1 MSYKGT
7 GAMTD
12 NNSLWVDKNMVVH
25 YDGNPKLAEEY
36 NERVLLGFQSLSATE
51 KSSYAAK
58 LKNALSGRAW
68 TLVHKRPEISAEKL
82 IQLSASEPSSTS
94 GPLAA
99 VTLLVK
105 TVRQSCERVAPLLK
119 NQVFEEYF
127 FTKGLRRSNEPIQ
140 DYIQRRQNE
149 YDRLQSLTQ
158 GHTKLSVDLQTF
170 FLLRNSGCSSQQQKA
185 ILGQAGNEYDW
196 DRVVEAM
203 LIQLDQD
210 DGSRSY
216 GNSWK
221 GSQKGKG
228 GSSYA
233 GSRSSW
239 TFPAEEEWY
248 DGYDEEAS
256 SYAYDAEGEDE
267 SQWYDAWPSS
277 PEHQDDEAGDH
288 VYEDLEELEHSFD
301 VLAFDEMSQTEID
314 AFAFEAQRLAKNA
327 SEYVKK
333 RKMVRDGKSNRG
345 FSQGLQHNRT
355 AISIDGKLSLNGEQ
369 LGSKLASIKSKSRCF
384 ACNGI
389 GHWEGDRQCPKFGSS
404 KGGKGGKS
412 KKGRK
417 GGFLQRAGVA
427 AAMIASAAGTCI
439 FPPPT
444 PTDVMMLE
452 PTLSSEA
459 TIPWSVQILSAQSSG
474 RQSNG
479 SPVPLGFAVI
489 DTAALL
495 GCGGDQAVDA
505 FIKKFKVEDCRSPL
519 IKIFK
524 GVNSGAPITS
534 VEEQWLSIGLASR
547 DAHVSIHRLP
557 NSTVPILFGL
567 PQLKALGAKISLDGH
582 EPFVIFQ
589 KVSNRK
595 IPLQYGRA
603 GHLLLNIADWNSV
616 NEVKATVSTKEIE
629 VFALHERKA
638 GSTGNGGHQRILHR
652 KERLKIQQW
661 VQEAKREGEA
671 IWKELKKG
679 QRNGQLQVVK
689 ELYCGA
695 DGGAVSKEARM
706 KEVAIGRPYDLLMG
720 DDLLDA
726 EQQHRVLEEIR
737 KEQPFLVIIAFP
749 CTAWS
754 SLSNFKPG
762 EQRMRE
768 QLQASQHLRFVRR
781 VCALQVEAGRHYLL
795 ENPASSQAWKWMPW
809 LEELPHTTI
818 TMHQCQTNL
827 KDEKGDFILKPTRF
841 VTSAPHLAEHLI
853 LKCSYDHPHGQ
864 VQGRGQDVSKSL
876 ATWTPELAQRILE
889 GVTRQLK
896 HENVGGDPFH
906 YDQFHVHD
914 EIEVLAAE
922 GGLRRSADVIMRE
935 MEGDDFNQWE
945 EVPAMLR
952 SAIVKIHQQYSHS
965 LIGEDLARHLRLG
978 GASEKAI
985 KAARLLKCQR
995 CEAEKRSV
1003 PRPVAA
1009 VPKYEHFNQCVAMD
1023 IAFLPCLRD
1032 VQHAFL
1038 VMVDQA
1044 THYVVAAYIMSAE
1057 GPGRP
1062 IKPDALSVKNA
1073 FVNWVEMFG
1082 KPDRVQIDQDSA
1094 FRKGF
1099 KQVLDL
1105 FMIDD
1110 VMVPRDAHWSHGVVE
1125 RRILTLKEMIVKV
1138 VPEFEAKG
1146 NIMMRVVVSQC
1157 THTLNRLCNNRGFSP
1172 AQCVLGA
1179 NPKLPE
1185 VLAGNTMEDSP
1196 HIEERPLAMAQR
1208 LDLIRMC
1215 EESFVKANH
1224 SATLKRAILSQV
1236 RKQPGPFEQHSL
1248 VMYRRRDPL
1257 KHLLHRQWHGP
1268 ARVIGRDEMGYWL
1281 IHRGFPVLAHPNN
1294 MRKMVAD
1301 EIAQSEVP
1309 SLGNGPKGQKG
1320 FIDVSKPIEDELDGE
1335 EGQHPDEVQQD
1346 LDDFEREIQQGPMS
1360 KRAKVTEEEAQELEY
1375 FPESPLA
1382 HDEDE
1387 NKVIPFSSG
1396 FSGDENQLPPPEP
1409 EEDDGRGYRRDLSD
1423 VDDDASDSQ
1432 RRFHKIKPSIS
1443 KSAKRRLRR
1452 RRQNLPSQ
1460 PVVVEQDPELYQ
1472 RNVIS
1477 DFQAQSS
1484 EDRKKRVLDDMPH
1497 AALKQLWERERTDQD
1512 VHTPPVDEEDQPRR
1526 DGHDG
1531 SDHRGEGHRDK
1542 RAKHGPYYVY
1552 SFLSERCDE
1561 YVKKNKHTEL
1571 HPHKI
1576 LSQLPQ
1582 WDEKVINDAMQ
1593 KAANKEIDTWL
1604 DFDAVDIISPKE
1616 GSVIMKENP
1625 EKVIDSRAVWTEKDG
1640 ENGNL
1645 VLKCRIVGK
1654 GFQEMYDDKLR
1665 RDSPTCSQLLVNLVC
1680 SLASSKKMKL
1690 KAGDVK
1696 GAFLQGVKIDRELYF
1711 RMPRNMG
1718 NVKLKHTEPGSLF
1731 LLKKAIYGVNDAAR
1745 KWYMSLRTILME
1757 IGWKSLTFEN
1767 AGFVLR
1773 DDKTNKVI
1781 AIMALHVDDILIA
1794 MDEENF
1800 PEECEKM
1807 QKLLQ
1812 SKIQWG
1818 SWRDCMEERVK
1829 FCGRHYRQDQSFS
1842 VEIDS
1847 DDYIESMSTYRVSR
1861 EKMKNP
1867 EVDLEPHELR
1877 AFRGLLGQLQWYA
1890 RIAGY
1895 DVGFSISQLAGRLKE
1910 PKIKDLSEASR
1921 LIKQIK
1927 TNHLGRKILFDSRVQ
1942 YDSQDVAVIAVHD
1955 ASFNN
1960 VANHGSQRGC
1970 WIGVTTKKMIDDHG
1984 SKHGVHFLQWSTGRI
1999 QRVVRSTLSAEAYSC
2014 SEAID
2019 QLNWLRGTITE
2030 LMMPSDQI
2038 RDYSKNLSE
2047 IPGVVVT
2054 DCKSLYDCLH
2064 GERTLLSDKRL
2075 SLEAAII
2082 RQGLQENVTVKW
2094 VCSEQQLADCL
2105 TKQLNGRSLEY
2116 IQLVLGENT
2125 YTLGPDVRTGKTRR
2139 EEARKRKENHKV
2151 NDEQQATE
2159 MNQKPVKT
2167 SKATDGLC
2175 NNLLLTIAASSV
2187 TMGQSARL
2195 DVGTTA
2201 EGEFS
2206 QVLSSV
2212 LAWILNTSCHW
2223 LTIAILVCFAG
2234 GVISF
2239 QVYKNWGD
2247 LSFELQSMNRVNQW
2261 GVVALLSWLFTTLIH
2276 YGVMSGFS
2284 PNSQFYGPHFVG
2296 QLTLTL
2302 TIAWYFKQ
2310 WFLAKFKFTW
2320 RNADLK
2326 QRQTKDTA
2334 TLVKGEMMEFL
2345 RDMETRMKGSLSNE
2359 MQLRTDAVLN
2369 YMGAFQNTMVFRTTV
2384 ISQELSAQYATM
2396 TRSVRRTE
2404 EKVEAVD
2411 ARIKLI
2417 HDVILDMLRV
2427 PADEAET
2434 SLFRQIDARLEARL
2448 RRIDLTGT
2456 PTVSGD
2462 DDDPMSG
2469 DEAEENESDQNER
2482 LDGEDEEVQEGEE
2495 ENSQQSERS
2504 HDPSEY
2510 INGLI
2515 QRYRQAATDGDQAL
2529 ADELEREI
2537 FERWINLA

>member
-1 MSYKGT
+1 MSYKGA
-7 GAMTD
+7 GAMTE
-12 NNSLWVDKNMVVH
+12 NSSLWVDKNMVVH
-25 YDGNPKLAEEY
+25 YDGNPKFAEEY
-36 NERVLLGFQSLSATE
+36 NERVLLGFQSLSTNE
-51 KSSYAAK
+51 KASYAAK

-82 IQLSASEPSSTS
+82 ISLAASEPTGTT
-94 GPLAA
+94 GPQAA
-99 VTLLVK
+99 VSLLVK

-127 FTKGLRRSNEPIQ
+127 FTKGMRRASEPIQ

-149 YDRLQSLTQ
+149 YERLQSLTQ

-170 FLLRNSGCSSQQQKA
+170 FLLRNSGCSAQQQKA

-210 DGSRSY
+210 DTSRGY
-216 GNSWK
+216 GISWK
-221 GSQKGKG
+221 GSHKGKG
-228 GSSYA
+228 NVSYA
-233 GSRSSW
+233 SGSRGSW
-239 TFPAEEEWY
+239 SFPAEEEEWY
-248 DGYDEEAS
+248 DGHDGESPSFAYEAE
-256 SYAYDAEGEDE
+256 ADDE

-277 PEHQDDEAGDH
+277 PEHQDDDGGDH
-288 VYEDLEELEHSFD
+288 IYDDMEELEHSFD
-301 VLAFDEMSQTEID
+301 VLTFDEMSQGEID
-314 AFAFEAQRLAKNA
+314 AFAFEAQRMAKNA
-327 SEYVKK
+327 SEYMKK

-345 FSQGLQHNRT
+345 FNQGLQHNRT
-355 AISIDGKLSLNGEQ
+355 SISIDGKLSLNGEQ

-384 ACNGI
+384 ACNGM
-389 GHWEGDRQCPKFGSS
+389 GHWEGDKQCPKLGMS

-427 AAMIASAAGTCI
+427 AAMIASAAGSCI
-439 FPPPT
+439 LPST
-444 PTDVMMLE
+444 TETEVMMLE
-452 PTLSSEA
+452 PAFSTEV
-459 TIPWSVQILSAQSSG
+459 TIPWSVQVLSASDGQQN
-474 RQSNG
+474 RAP
-479 SPVPLGFAVI
+479 PVPLGFAVI

-519 IKIFK
+519 IKVFK

-567 PQLKALGAKISLDGH
+567 PQLKALGAKISLDGS
-582 EPFVIFQ
+582 EPYVIFQ

-603 GHLLLNIADWNSV
+603 GHLLLNIADWNPV
-616 NEVKATVSTKEIE
+616 CEAKATVSTKEIE
-629 VFALHERKA
+629 VFAMQEK
-638 GSTGNGGHQRILHR
+638 SQKTNKEGGQQRILHR
-652 KERLKIQQW
+652 KERMKIQRW
-661 VQEAKREGEA
+661 IDEAKKEGEA
-671 IWKELKKG
+671 IWKELRKG
-679 QRNGQLQVVK
+679 QRSSQLRLVK

-695 DGGAVSKEARM
+695 DGGAVSKEARLQD
-706 KEVAIGRPYDLLMG
+706 VAIGKPYDLLLG
-720 DDLLDA
+720 DDLLDSK
-726 EQQHRVLEEIR
+726 QQRKVLEDIR
-737 KEQPFLVIIAFP
+737 EEQPFLVIIAFP

-754 SLSNFKPG
+754 SLSNFKLLG
-762 EQRMRE
+762 KRLEEQALAWRHLAFVKRVCT
-768 QLQASQHLRFVRR
+768 LQA
-781 VCALQVEAGRHYLL
+781 EAGRHYLL
-795 ENPASSQAWKWMPW
+795 ENPASSQAWKHMPW
-809 LEELPHTTI
+809 LQYLPHTTV

-827 KDEKGDFILKPTRF
+827 KDEKGNFIMKPTRF

-853 LKCSYDHPHGQ
+853 LKCPYDHQHGQ
-864 VQGRGQDVSKSL
+864 VQGRGQGISQSL

-889 GVTRQLK
+889 GVSRQLK
-896 HENVGGDPFH
+896 HENEGGDPFH
-906 YDQFHVHD
+906 YDQFHLH
-914 EIEVLAAE
+914 EEVETFAVD
-922 GGLRRSADVIMRE
+922 GLRRSANVVMKE
-935 MEGDDFNQWE
+935 MEGEDFQQWE
-945 EVPAMLR
+945 EVPMILR

-985 KAARLLKCQR
+985 KAARLMKCQR

-1023 IAFLPCLRD
+1023 IAFLPCLQD

-1044 THYVVAAYIMSAE
+1044 THYMVAAYIMSAE
-1057 GPGRP
+1057 APGRP

-1105 FMIDD
+1105 FLIDD
-1110 VMVPRDAHWSHGVVE
+1110 VMVPRDAHWSHGIVE

-1138 VPEFEAKG
+1138 VPDFLARG
-1146 NIMMRVVVSQC
+1146 HIMMRVVVSQC

-1185 VLAGNTMEDSP
+1185 VLAGNTLEDLP
-1196 HIEERPLAMAQR
+1196 NVDERPLAMAQR

-1224 SATLKRAILSQV
+1224 SASLKRAILAQV
-1236 RKQPGPFEQHSL
+1236 RRQPGPFEQHSL
-1248 VMYRRRDPL
+1248 VMYRRREPL

-1268 ARVIGRDEMGYWL
+1268 ARVIGKDEMGYWL

-1301 EIAQSEVP
+1301 EVAQLGEP
-1309 SLGNGPKGQKG
+1309 SLSGGPKGQRG
-1320 FIDVSKPIEDELDGE
+1320 YIDASKPIEEEPHEVSQREPREISQHELDEFEKELDMGPTAKKARV
-1335 EGQHPDEVQQD
+1335 EGDENQ
-1346 LDDFEREIQQGPMS
+1346 
-1360 KRAKVTEEEAQELEY
+1360 EAEY
-1375 FPESPLA
+1375 FPESPHEGEEEMPGGGL
-1382 HDEDE
+1382 
-1387 NKVIPFSSG
+1387 VPFSSRMALDG
-1396 FSGDENQLPPPEP
+1396 EDLPPPEP
-1409 EEDDGRGYRRDLSD
+1409 EEDDGRGYSREPHDL
-1423 VDDDASDSQ
+1423 DDEESEAQ
-1432 RRFHKIKPSIS
+1432 QRFHKVKSTIS
-1443 KSAKRRLRR
+1443 KSARRRLRR
-1452 RRQNLPSQ
+1452 RRLKVPPQ
-1460 PVVVEQDPELYQ
+1460 PVVVEQDQEEYQ

-1484 EDRKKRVLDDMPH
+1484 EERKKRVLDDIPVSVRRGVEDS
-1497 AALKQLWERERTDQD
+1497 AAPTLPLPCVEEGGVENEKEKEGSHKGDRE
-1512 VHTPPVDEEDQPRR
+1512 E
-1526 DGHDG
+1526 
-1531 SDHRGEGHRDK
+1531 HRDK
-1542 RAKHGPYYVY
+1542 RARHGPYYVY

-1582 WDEKVINDAMQ
+1582 WEEKMIYDAMQ

-1616 GSVIMKENP
+1616 SAVIMKENP
-1625 EKVIDSRAVWTEKDG
+1625 EKVIDSRAVWTEK
-1640 ENGNL
+1640 ESVNEEL

-1731 LLKKAIYGVNDAAR
+1731 RLKKAIYGVNDAAR
-1745 KWYMSLRTILME
+1745 KWYMSLRTILIE
-1757 IGWKSLTFEN
+1757 IGWKPLTFEN
-1767 AGFVLR
+1767 AGFILR
-1773 DDKTNKVI
+1773 DEGSKAII
-1781 AIMALHVDDILIA
+1781 AIMALHVDDILLA

-1800 PEECEKM
+1800 PKECEKV

-1818 SWRDCMEERVK
+1818 SWRDCMDERVK
-1829 FCGRHYRQDQSFS
+1829 FCGRHYHQGGDFS
-1842 VEIDS
+1842 IEIDS
-1847 DDYIESMSTYRVSR
+1847 DDYIESMSTYKMSR
-1861 EKMKNP
+1861 EKMKSP
-1867 EVDLEPHELR
+1867 EVVLEPHELR

-1910 PKIKDLSEASR
+1910 PKIKDLAEASR
-1921 LIKQIK
+1921 MIKQIK
-1927 TNHLGRKILFDSRVQ
+1927 SGHLGRKIFFSSKVK
-1942 YDSQDVAVIAVHD
+1942 YDPGDVSVIAVHD

-1970 WIGVTTKKMIDDHG
+1970 WIGVTNKKMIDEHG
-1984 SKHGVHFLQWSTGRI
+1984 STHGVHFLQWSTGRI

-2019 QLNWLRGTITE
+2019 QLNWLRGTIAEVLKPTE
-2030 LMMPSDQI
+2030 NI
-2038 RDYSKNLSE
+2038 REYSMSLSN

-2116 IQLVLGENT
+2116 IQQVMAENS
-2125 YTLGPDVRTGKTRR
+2125 YTLGPDSRTGKTRR
-2139 EEARKRKENHKV
+2139 EEARKRKEMNKEMNKV
-2151 NDEQQATE
+2151 NDEQQAME
-2159 MNQKPVKT
+2159 LNKKPVKR
-2167 SKATDGLC
+2167 SSSNDGLC
-2175 NNLLLTIAASSV
+2175 NNLLLTMIASNISI
-2187 TMGQSARL
+2187 GQGARL
-2195 DVGTTA
+2195 NVDMTIEVEA
-2201 EGEFS
+2201 M
-2206 QVLSSV
+2206 QVLYSV
-2212 LAWILNTSCHW
+2212 LDWVYNISCHW
-2223 LTIAILVCFAG
+2223 FTITIL
-2234 GVISF
+2234 SF
-2239 QVYKNWGD
+2239 LVVSIVLRQVWRHWED
-2247 LSFELQSMNRVNQW
+2247 LSIELHTLNRVNQW
-2261 GVVALLSWLFTTLIH
+2261 GVVAVFTWLITTVIQ
-2276 YGVMSGFS
+2276 YGMMSEFS
-2284 PNSQFYGPHFVG
+2284 PNSKFYWPHFVC
-2296 QLTLTL
+2296 QLTLTM
-2302 TIAWYFKQ
+2302 TVAWYFKQ

-2320 RNADLK
+2320 KNADLK
-2326 QRQTKDTA
+2326 QRQQREMMSS
-2334 TLVKGEMMEFL
+2334 VKGELVEHL
-2345 RDMETRMKGSLSNE
+2345 RSMETRMIERQQQE
-2359 MQLRTDAVLN
+2359 MQLRQDMLLN
-2369 YMGAFQNTMVFRTTV
+2369 YIGAFQNTMVFRSTV
-2384 ISQELSAQYATM
+2384 ISQELAAQYATS
-2396 TRSVRRTE
+2396 TRTMRRIE

-2417 HDVILDMLRV
+2417 HDVVLEMLQF
-2427 PADEAET
+2427 PEDETKA
-2434 SLFRQIDARLEARL
+2434 SLFRQIDERLERRL
-2448 RRIDLTGT
+2448 RRIDMVGT

-2462 DDDPMSG
+2462 EHPTTSEE
-2469 DEAEENESDQNER
+2469 DENNNEEP
-2482 LDGEDEEVQEGEE
+2482 EDEEEQRQPSEESE
-2495 ENSQQSERS
+2495 ENNR
-2504 HDPSEY
+2504 
-2510 INGLI
+2510 LI
-2515 QRYRQAATDGDQAL
+2515 QRYRQAIEDGNQQL
-2529 ADELEREI
+2529 ADGIEREI
-2537 FERWINLA
+2537 FERWIGQF

>member
-7 GAMTD
+7 GAMAD
-12 NNSLWVDKNMVVH
+12 NNSLWVDKSMVVH
-25 YDGNPKLAEEY
+25 YDGNPKFAEEY
-36 NERVLLGFQSLSATE
+36 NERVILGFQSLSSSE
-51 KSSYAAK
+51 KASYAAK

-82 IQLSASEPSSTS
+82 ISLAASEPTGTT
-94 GPLAA
+94 GPQAA
-99 VTLLVK
+99 VSLLVK

-127 FTKGLRRSNEPIQ
+127 FTKGMRRASEPIQ

-149 YDRLQSLTQ
+149 YERLQSLTQ

-170 FLLRNSGCSSQQQKA
+170 FLLRNSGCSQQQQKA

-216 GNSWK
+216 GHSWK

-228 GSSYA
+228 SVSYA
-233 GSRSSW
+233 SGSRSTWS
-239 TFPAEEEWY
+239 FPAEEGWY
-248 DGYDEEAS
+248 GGDYEDESS
-256 SYAYDAEGEDE
+256 SYAYDAEAEDGN
-267 SQWYDAWPSS
+267 QWFDAWPSS
-277 PEHQDDEAGDH
+277 PEGHDEDDAGEHIYD
-288 VYEDLEELEHSFD
+288 DLEELEHSFD
-301 VLAFDEMSQTEID
+301 VLAFDEMSQGEVD

-327 SEYVKK
+327 SEYMKK

-369 LGSKLASIKSKSRCF
+369 LGSKLAAIKSKSRCF
-384 ACNGI
+384 ACNGM
-389 GHWEGDRQCPKFGSS
+389 GHWEGDKQCPKYGSA

-427 AAMIASAAGTCI
+427 AAMIASAAGSCI
-439 FPPPT
+439 LPQMDA
-444 PTDVMMLE
+444 TDVMMLE
-452 PTLSSEA
+452 PAMASEVH
-459 TIPWSVQILSAQSSG
+459 IPWSVQVLSAQSYGSP
-474 RQSNG
+474 SKT

-567 PQLKALGAKISLDGH
+567 PQLKALGAKISLDGS
-582 EPFVIFQ
+582 EPYVIFQ
-589 KVSNRK
+589 KVSGKK

-603 GHLLLNIADWNSV
+603 GHLLLNIADWNPLD
-616 NEVKATVSTKEIE
+616 EAKATVSTKEIE
-629 VFALHERKA
+629 VFSLQEREKD
-638 GSTGNGGHQRILHR
+638 GNKEDGQQRILHR
-652 KERLKIQQW
+652 KERIKIQKW
-661 VQEAKREGEA
+661 IDEAKKEGEA
-671 IWKELKKG
+671 IWKELRKG
-679 QRNGQLQVVK
+679 QKTGQLRLVK

-695 DGGAVSKEARM
+695 DGGAVSREAR
-706 KEVAIGRPYDLLMG
+706 KQNIAIGKPYDLLLG
-720 DDLLDA
+720 DDLLDSKD
-726 EQQHRVLEEIR
+726 QRKVLEDIR
-737 KEQPFLVIIAFP
+737 TEQPFLVIIAFP

-754 SLSNFKPG
+754 SLSNFKPL
-762 EQRMRE
+762 EQRVYE
-768 QLQASQHLRFVRR
+768 QTLANRHLSFVRR

-795 ENPASSQAWKWMPW
+795 ENPASSQAWKQMPW
-809 LEELPHTTI
+809 LENIPHTTI

-827 KDEKGDFILKPTRF
+827 KDEKGSFIMKPTRF
-841 VTSAPHLAEHLI
+841 VTSAPYLAEHLI
-853 LKCSYDHPHGQ
+853 LKCSHDHPHGQ
-864 VQGRGQDVSKSL
+864 VQGRGQGVSGSL

-889 GVTRQLK
+889 GVSRQMN
-896 HENVGGDPFH
+896 HEVEGGDPFH
-906 YDQFHVHD
+906 YDQFHVHEKVD
-914 EIEVLAAE
+914 TFAVD
-922 GGLRRSADVIMRE
+922 GLRRSAHVVMRE
-935 MEGDDFNQWE
+935 MEMDDFQQWE
-945 EVPAMLR
+945 EVPAILR
-952 SAIVKIHQQYSHS
+952 SAIMKIHQQYSHS
-965 LIGEDLARHLRLG
+965 LIGDDLARHLRLG

-985 KAARLLKCQR
+985 KAAKLLKCQR

-1009 VPKYEHFNQCVAMD
+1009 VPKYGHFNQCVAMD
-1023 IAFLPCLRD
+1023 IAFLPCLQD
-1032 VQHAFL
+1032 IQHAFL

-1044 THYVVAAYIMSAE
+1044 THYMVAAYVMSADA
-1057 GPGRP
+1057 PGRP

-1073 FVNWVEMFG
+1073 FVNWIEMFG

-1094 FRKGF
+1094 FRRGF

-1105 FMIDD
+1105 FLIDD
-1110 VMVPRDAHWSHGVVE
+1110 VMVPRDAHWSHGIVE

-1138 VPEFEAKG
+1138 VPDFVAKG
-1146 NIMMRVVVSQC
+1146 HIMMRVVVSQC

-1185 VLAGNTMEDSP
+1185 ILAGNNEDEIP
-1196 HIEERPLAMAQR
+1196 NVEERPLAMAQR

-1224 SATLKRAILSQV
+1224 SASLKRAILSQV
-1236 RKQPGPFEQHSL
+1236 RRQPGPFEQHSL
-1248 VMYRRRDPL
+1248 VMYRRREPL

-1268 ARVIGRDEMGYWL
+1268 ARVIGKDEMGYWL

-1301 EIAQSEVP
+1301 EVEQLGEP
-1309 SLGNGPKGQKG
+1309 SLSGGGPKGQRG
-1320 FIDVSKPIEDELDGE
+1320 FIDVSKPITENANEGDPPRHSQEELDEFEKELEMGPVTKKTRLNE
-1335 EGQHPDEVQQD
+1335 EGVQ
-1346 LDDFEREIQQGPMS
+1346 
-1360 KRAKVTEEEAQELEY
+1360 EEGY
-1375 FPESPLA
+1375 FPESPV
-1382 HDEDE
+1382 DEDGVHE
-1387 NKVIPFSSG
+1387 GHMIPFSSRTAI
-1396 FSGDENQLPPPEP
+1396 DEDQLPPPEP
-1409 EEDDGRGYRRDLSD
+1409 EEDDGRGYGRSPEELGDETSE
-1423 VDDDASDSQ
+1423 SQ
-1432 RRFHKIKPSIS
+1432 QKYHKVKTSIT
-1443 KSAKRRLRR
+1443 KAARRRLRR
-1452 RRQNLPSQ
+1452 RRQTMSSQ
-1460 PVVVEQDPELYQ
+1460 PVVVEQDEREYH
-1472 RNVIS
+1472 RNVVS
-1477 DFQAQSS
+1477 DFQAQDQ
-1484 EDRKKRVLDDMPH
+1484 EERRKRVLDDMPFVLRRDH
-1497 AALKQLWERERTDQD
+1497 GAGATSSTSPL
-1512 VHTPPVDEEDQPRR
+1512 PPVESHENEDQERKEQ
-1526 DGHDG
+1526 H
-1531 SDHRGEGHRDK
+1531 GEDHRDK
-1542 RAKHGPYYVY
+1542 RARHGPYYVY

-1593 KAANKEIDTWL
+1593 KAANKEIDTWM

-1616 GSVIMKENP
+1616 SAIIVKENP
-1625 EKVIDSRAVWTEKDG
+1625 EKVIESRAVWTEKDAADG
-1640 ENGNL
+1640 QL
-1645 VLKCRIVGK
+1645 MLKCRIVGK

-1696 GAFLQGVKIDRELYF
+1696 GAFLQGVQIDRELYF

-1718 NVKLKHTEPGSLF
+1718 SVKLKYTEPGSLF
-1731 LLKKAIYGVNDAAR
+1731 RLKKAIYGVNDAAR
-1745 KWYMSLRTILME
+1745 KWYMSLRTILLE
-1757 IGWKSLTFEN
+1757 LGWKSLTFEN
-1767 AGFVLR
+1767 AGFILR
-1773 DDKTNKVI
+1773 DAESNKVI
-1781 AIMALHVDDILIA
+1781 AIMALHVDDILLA

-1800 PEECEKM
+1800 PKECEKM
-1807 QKLLQ
+1807 QKDLQ

-1818 SWRDCMEERVK
+1818 SWRDCTEEKVK
-1829 FCGRHYRQDQSFS
+1829 FCGRHYYQGRDFS

-1861 EKMKNP
+1861 EKMKTQ
-1867 EVDLEPHELR
+1867 EVVLEPHELR

-1895 DVGFSISQLAGRLKE
+1895 DVGFSVSQLAGKLKE
-1910 PKIKDLSEASR
+1910 PKIKDLAEASR

-1927 TNHLGRKILFDSRVQ
+1927 RNHLGRKIFFSSEVR
-1942 YDSQDVAVIAVHD
+1942 YDSEDVTVIAVHD

-1970 WIGVTTKKMIDDHG
+1970 WIGITNKRMIDEHG
-1984 SKHGVHFLQWSTGRI
+1984 LAHGVHFLQWSTGRI

-2019 QLNWLRGTITE
+2019 QLNWLRGTVAEVMKPTK
-2030 LMMPSDQI
+2030 DI
-2038 RDYSKNLSE
+2038 REYSKSLSD

-2116 IQLVLGENT
+2116 IQQVLAENT

-2139 EEARKRKENHKV
+2139 EEAKERKEKHKV
-2151 NDEQQATE
+2151 NDEKEVKE
-2159 MNQKPVKT
+2159 MNRKPVKIIT
-2167 SKATDGLC
+2167 GTNDVC
-2175 NNLLLTIAASSV
+2175 NNMLLTMAASSV
-2187 TMGQSARL
+2187 TVGQGMRFN
-2195 DVGTTA
+2195 V
-2201 EGEFS
+2201 EFS
-2206 QVLSSV
+2206 TEVEVMQMVYSV
-2212 LAWILNTSCHW
+2212 LDWAYIISCHW
-2223 LTIAILVCFAG
+2223 LTIAIVFCLVVGIALQ
-2234 GVISF
+2234 
-2239 QVYKNWGD
+2239 QVYRHWED
-2247 LSFELQSMNRVNQW
+2247 LSIELHTLNRVNQW
-2261 GVVALLSWLFTTLIH
+2261 GVVALVTWLISTVIYFGLLSE
-2276 YGVMSGFS
+2276 FS
-2284 PNSQFYGPHFVG
+2284 QNLQFLGPHFVC

-2302 TIAWYFKQ
+2302 TIVWYFKQ

-2326 QRQTKDTA
+2326 QRQQRDLANSTKSD
-2334 TLVKGEMMEFL
+2334 LLEFL
-2345 RDMETRMKGSLSNE
+2345 RSMETRMQEHLQQQ
-2359 MQLRTDAVLN
+2359 MQMRNDVILN

-2384 ISQELSAQYATM
+2384 ISQELSAQYATNS
-2396 TRSVRRTE
+2396 RAIRRVE
-2404 EKVEAVD
+2404 ERVEAVD

-2417 HDVILDMLRV
+2417 HDVVLEMMRLRE
-2427 PADEAET
+2427 DEVQT
-2434 SLFRQIDARLEARL
+2434 SLFRQIDQRLEARL
-2448 RRIDLTGT
+2448 RRIDMVGT
-2456 PTVSGD
+2456 PTVSGE
-2462 DDDPMSG
+2462 DDPTTSDEG
-2469 DEAEENESDQNER
+2469 EGNENDQLEEAEDVGSQHSEEYDPLEANER
-2482 LDGEDEEVQEGEE
+2482 LM
-2495 ENSQQSERS
+2495 QQW
-2504 HDPSEY
+2504 
-2510 INGLI
+2510 
-2515 QRYRQAATDGDQAL
+2515 RQALDVGDNNL
-2529 ADELEREI
+2529 ADEIEREI
-2537 FERWINLA
+2537 FERWINLF